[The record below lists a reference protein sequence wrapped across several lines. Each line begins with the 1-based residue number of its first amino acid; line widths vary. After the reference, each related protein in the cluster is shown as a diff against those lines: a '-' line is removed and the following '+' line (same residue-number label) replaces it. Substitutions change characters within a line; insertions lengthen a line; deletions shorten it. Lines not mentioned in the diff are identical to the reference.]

1 MEPEAKGHP
10 VRVVLPLLLL
20 AILGA
25 AAVSAVQYLTG
36 EKIASNREAQT
47 LAVVREA
54 LPIDHDNDL
63 LHDRIEVVDP
73 VRLGSP
79 DPVMVFRARRGGA
92 PAGVVLMPVVAQGY
106 NGRIELAIGITADGI
121 LAGVRVARHRET
133 EGLGDRVHQSR
144 SGWITQFQGRSL
156 DNTPE
161 GDWAVQSDGGAF
173 DQLSGATITPRGV
186 INTVRAALEFHLIHR
201 EELYR

>member
-10 VRVVLPLLLL
+10 ARTLLPLLLL
-20 AILGA
+20 AVLGA
-25 AAVSAVQYLTG
+25 AAVSAVQYLAG
-36 EKIASNREAQT
+36 EQIASNREMQT
-47 LAVVREA
+47 LAIVREA
-54 LPIDHDNDL
+54 LPIEYDNDL
-63 LHDRIEVVDP
+63 LRDRIEVADP
-73 VRLGSP
+73 GRLGSP
-79 DPVMVFRARRGGA
+79 DPVTVFRARRAGV
-92 PAGVVLMPVVAQGY
+92 PAGVVLMPVVAEGY
-106 NGRIELAIGITADGI
+106 NGRIELAIGIAADGA

-144 SGWITQFQGRSL
+144 SPWIAQFQGRSL

-161 GDWAVQSDGGAF
+161 NDWAVQSDGGAF

-186 INTVRAALEFHLIHR
+186 INAVRSALEYHLIHR